1 MARKK
6 LITRDVAITT
16 GTVMVVDIQT
26 KQVEETDF
34 KIVGSYVNNDKILQI
49 VEASMPHGVKPV
61 QVIDSTIEKK
71 LFGVTEKDFVN
82 YGVELDRKTRK
93 PINNDEETEVEETEE
108 TKVEEAEVEAE
119 ETEVEEAEET
129 EVE

>member
-6 LITRDVAITT
+6 LITRDVAITK
-16 GTVMVVDIQT
+16 GTVMTVDVLT
-26 KQVEETDF
+26 KQVEETPF

-82 YGVELDRKTRK
+82 YGVELDRKTRR
-93 PINNDEETEVEETEE
+93 PINVDEETEVEETEE
-108 TKVEEAEVEAE
+108 TEVEEAEAE
-119 ETEVEEAEET
+119 ETEET

>member
-16 GTVMVVDIQT
+16 GTVMTVDILT
-26 KQVEETDF
+26 KQVEETEF
-34 KIVGSYVNNDKILQI
+34 KIVGSYVNKDKILEI
-49 VEASMPHGVKPV
+49 VEASMPYEVKPV

-82 YGVELDRKTRK
+82 YGLELDRKTRR
-93 PINNDEETEVEETEE
+93 PINIVEETED
-108 TKVEEAEVEAE
+108 E
-119 ETEVEEAEET
+119 ETEVEEAEAEDEETEETEET